1 MTNYIA
7 RRLLQA
13 IPVVLL
19 ITFLSFSMIILLPG
33 DPLAVM
39 TTEGQ
44 TMDPEVREVYIKEFN
59 LDKPIPV
66 QYGIWL
72 GRVFRGDLG
81 KSTLTGRPITT
92 ELKSR
97 LPATLQIGMAG
108 IALGLLI
115 GIPAGIAAAVWR
127 NSIID
132 RVVTLGS
139 VSGVAI
145 PDFWFGLMLI
155 LVFSVELRWLP
166 ALGYE
171 SIFSSPW
178 EALRLMVLP
187 TLVIGWGTSAIIT
200 RQLRS
205 SMLEILQQDYVR
217 TARAKGLR
225 EFQVVGLHALRNAL
239 LPVITILGLLVARVV
254 AGSVII
260 EQIFAIP
267 GVGRMLVGA
276 VSGRDFPAVQGVVLL
291 LGVSVVMMNILTD
304 LAYAWLDPRIR
315 YA

>member
-1 MTNYIA
+1 MKNYIA
-7 RRLLQA
+7 RRILQA

-44 TMDPEVREVYIKEFN
+44 AMDPEVREVYIKEFN

-66 QYGIWL
+66 QYAIWL
-72 GRVFRGDLG
+72 GRVFKGDLG
-81 KSTLTGRPITT
+81 KSTLTGRPIST

-97 LPATLQIGMAG
+97 LPATLQLGLAG
-108 IALGLLI
+108 IMIGLLI

-127 NSIID
+127 NSVLD
-132 RVVTLGS
+132 RVFTLGS

-155 LVFSVELRWLP
+155 LFFSVKLRWLP

-171 SIFSSPW
+171 SIFSDPIGAI
-178 EALRLMVLP
+178 ELMILPALV
-187 TLVIGWGTSAIIT
+187 TGWGVSAIIT

-225 EFQVVGLHALRNAL
+225 ELNVVWGHALRNAL
-239 LPVITILGLLVARVV
+239 LPVVTILGLLVARVV

-291 LGVSVVMMNILTD
+291 LGISVVVMNIVTD
-304 LAYAWLDPRIR
+304 VAYTWLDPRIR
-315 YA
+315 YG